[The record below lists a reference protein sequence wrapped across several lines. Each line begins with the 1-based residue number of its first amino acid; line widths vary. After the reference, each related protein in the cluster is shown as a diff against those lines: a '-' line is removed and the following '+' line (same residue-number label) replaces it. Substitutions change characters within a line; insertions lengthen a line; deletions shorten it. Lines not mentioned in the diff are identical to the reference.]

1 MSFIKIICLNYAV
14 KVFTYVKY
22 YINIGPRCNHMYLM
36 MSDMLIDTDIF
47 IKRITH

>member
-14 KVFTYVKY
+14 KVLTYVKY
-22 YINIGPRCNHMYLM
+22 YINIGPCRNHMYLM
-36 MSDMLIDTDIF
+36 MHEMLIDTDIF